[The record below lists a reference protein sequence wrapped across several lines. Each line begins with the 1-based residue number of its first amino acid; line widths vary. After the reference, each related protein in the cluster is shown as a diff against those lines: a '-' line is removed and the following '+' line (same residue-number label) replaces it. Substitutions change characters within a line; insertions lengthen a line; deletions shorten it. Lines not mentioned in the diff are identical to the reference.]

1 MAATVVRMPVQVEL
15 TGRRLKRSRKVF
27 EVGDGRKKEKMTQA
41 VDFWYQVLVMAVS
54 EERHD
59 RNHGPYRSVWVKLE
73 DGVTG
78 YVIFGDNRDNARRL
92 RPGQVYNFEGFEI
105 KGNSPML
112 KCHSII
118 NGKLTLRDTGTYA
131 S

>member
-1 MAATVVRMPVQVEL
+1 MAATVVRMPVHVEL
-15 TGRRLKRSRKVF
+15 TGRRLKRNKVF

-41 VDFWYQVLVMAVS
+41 VDFWCQVLVMAVS

-59 RNHGPYRSVWVKLE
+59 RDHGPYRSVWVKLE

-92 RPGQVYNFEGFEI
+92 RQGQVYNFEGFEI

-112 KCHSII
+112 KCHAII
-118 NGKLTLRDTGTYA
+118 TGKLVIHDTGTYA

>member
-1 MAATVVRMPVQVEL
+1 MAATVVRMPVHVEL
-15 TGRRLKRSRKVF
+15 TGRRLKRNKVF

-41 VDFWYQVLVMAVS
+41 VDFWCQVLVMAVS

-59 RNHGPYRSVWVKLE
+59 RDHGPYRSVWVKLE

-78 YVIFGDNRDNARRL
+78 YVIFGDNRDNAKRL
-92 RPGQVYNFEGFEI
+92 RQGQVYNFEGFEI

-112 KCHSII
+112 KCHAII
-118 NGKLTLRDTGTYA
+118 TGKLVIHDTGTYA

>member
-1 MAATVVRMPVQVEL
+1 MAATVVRMPVQVNL
-15 TGRRLKRSRKVF
+15 TGRRFKRNKVF
-27 EVGDGRKKEKMTQA
+27 EVSNGSKKESMIQV
-41 VDFWYQVLVMAVS
+41 VDFWCQVLVMAVS

-59 RNHGPYRSVWVKLE
+59 RDHGPYRSVWVKLE

-78 YVIFGDNRDNARRL
+78 YVIFGDNRDNAGRL
-92 RPGQVYNFEGFEI
+92 RQGQIYNFEGFEI

-112 KCHSII
+112 KCHAII
-118 NGKLTLRDTGTYA
+118 TGKLVIHDTGTYT

>member
-1 MAATVVRMPVQVEL
+1 MAATVVRMPVHVEL
-15 TGRRLKRSRKVF
+15 TGRRLKRNKVF

-41 VDFWYQVLVMAVS
+41 VDFWCQVLVMAVS

-59 RNHGPYRSVWVKLE
+59 RDHGPYRSVWVKLE

-92 RPGQVYNFEGFEI
+92 RRGQAYNFEGFEI

-112 KCHSII
+112 KCHAIVTGKMSI
-118 NGKLTLRDTGTYA
+118 KDTGAYGD
-131 S
+131 